1 MKEWTSIACNGS
13 NGRGDSDTGL
23 YWLTESLTNVRY
35 SQIMEVREGYEKAK
49 RMDIEKI
56 ERKYMIKK
64 MLVV

>member
-1 MKEWTSIACNGS
+1 M
-13 NGRGDSDTGL
+13 
-23 YWLTESLTNVRY
+23 TESLTNVRY

>member
-1 MKEWTSIACNGS
+1 MDFEKIACNGS
-13 NGRGDSDTGL
+13 NGRGDSDIGL